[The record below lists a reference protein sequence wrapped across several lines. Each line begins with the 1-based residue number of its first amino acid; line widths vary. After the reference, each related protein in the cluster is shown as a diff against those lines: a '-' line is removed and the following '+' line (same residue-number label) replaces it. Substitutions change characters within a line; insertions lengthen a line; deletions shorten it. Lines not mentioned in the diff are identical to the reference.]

1 MSETSTLL
9 QDGDSEGGAQDN
21 AGTATALSPEQAV
34 AHTQL
39 LQFRHW
45 WLSVFARRRA
55 GEAVSRMWHDYPFG
69 ALILDESWAWWSLSK
84 VTVEGQLQAAEVGH
98 PLGLVVASA
107 VHGVAVLDW
116 PDGPGEAACIHLV
129 AYQALQAG
137 SSESGEGRATLSPER
152 FLSAKGFDRPD
163 AVVAC
168 AFCEH
173 QPKAWALPARPE
185 TAGACA
191 SGEARP
197 GLADPANY
205 RSRRAGTAAAPA
217 PRAHSKRQT
226 SRALA

>member
-1 MSETSTLL
+1 MSEPSTL
-9 QDGDSEGGAQDN
+9 QDIDGGTPAN
-21 AGTATALSPEQAV
+21 AGTASAPSPEQAV

-45 WLSVFARRRA
+45 WNSSFARRRA

-84 VTVEGQLQAAEVGH
+84 VIVEGQLQAKEVGH

-116 PDGPGEAACIHLV
+116 PDGPGEAAWIHLV

-137 SSESGEGRATLSPER
+137 ASESGEGRARLSPER

-173 QPKAWALPARPE
+173 QPKGWAQLAQTE
-185 TAGACA
+185 SAEACA
-191 SGEARP
+191 SGAVRP
-197 GLADPANY
+197 GLLPDPASY